1 MDRLS
6 YVARR
11 LLHMVPVALGV
22 TILVFFMVHMIPG
35 DPARTMLG
43 SRATAAQVA
52 ALHHEWGLDRPLV
65 AQYGLFMER
74 LLHGDLGES
83 FYYRT
88 PAMGLVLQRLPAT
101 LWLLIYGAVL
111 AVLISVPLAV
121 LAASKKDAVR
131 DQAVRAVP
139 LVGLGM
145 PSFWIGI
152 MLVLLL
158 ALRLRLFPVG
168 GFGSGFL
175 GHLHAM
181 FLPSLTIAIV
191 ISPILIRS
199 LRAGL
204 LNVLASDYV
213 TTARSKGVP
222 EWRVMARHAL
232 PNGAISTVT
241 ILGVNI
247 AFLVGNTLIVEKVF
261 AIPGVGQLMIES
273 IFNRDFSVVQA
284 VTLVFAVIVVLVNLL
299 TDVAYSLLDPRVR
312 FDS

>member
-1 MDRLS
+1 
-6 YVARR
+6 
-11 LLHMVPVALGV
+11 MVPVAIGV

-43 SRATAAQVA
+43 SRATAQQVA

-65 AQYGLFMER
+65 TQYGLFMAR
-74 LLHGDLGES
+74 LLRGDLGES

-88 PAMGLVLQRLPAT
+88 PAMTLVLDRLPAT
-101 LWLLIYGAVL
+101 LWLLVYGAVL
-111 AVLISVPLAV
+111 AVVISVPLAV
-121 LAASKKDAVR
+121 LAASRKDAIR
-131 DQAVRAVP
+131 DQVVRAVP
-139 LVGLGM
+139 LIGLGM

-168 GFGSGFL
+168 GFGNGFL

-181 FLPSLTIAIV
+181 FLPSLTVATV
-191 ISPILIRS
+191 ISPMLIRS

-204 LNVLASDYV
+204 LNVLGSDYV

-247 AFLVGNTLIVEKVF
+247 AFLVGNTLVVEKVF
-261 AIPGVGQLMIES
+261 AIPGVGQLMIDS

>member
-11 LLHMVPVALGV
+11 LLHMVPVAIGV

-43 SRATAAQVA
+43 SRATAQQVA

-65 AQYGLFMER
+65 TQYGLFMAR
-74 LLHGDLGES
+74 LVRGDLGDS
-83 FYYRT
+83 FFYRT
-88 PAMGLVLQRLPAT
+88 PAMNLVLERLPAT
-101 LWLLIYGAVL
+101 LWLLVYGAVL
-111 AVLISVPLAV
+111 AVLISVPLAT

-131 DQAVRAVP
+131 DQVVRAVP

-145 PSFWIGI
+145 PSFWIAI
-152 MLVLLL
+152 MLILLL
-158 ALRLRLFPVG
+158 SLRLRLFPVG
-168 GFGSGFL
+168 GFGNGFL

-181 FLPSLTIAIV
+181 FLPSLTVAIV
-191 ISPILIRS
+191 ISPMLIRS

-204 LNVLASDYV
+204 LDVLASDYV

-247 AFLVGNTLIVEKVF
+247 AFLVGNTLVIEKVF
-261 AIPGVGQLMIES
+261 AIPGVGQLMIDS
-273 IFNRDFSVVQA
+273 IFNRDFAVVQA

-299 TDVAYSLLDPRVR
+299 TDVAYSVLDPRVR

>member
-43 SRATAAQVA
+43 SRATAVQVA
-52 ALHHEWGLDRPLV
+52 ALHHEWGLDRPLI

-168 GFGSGFL
+168 GFGNGFL

>member
-1 MDRLS
+1 VDRLS
-6 YVARR
+6 YVGRR
-11 LLHMVPVALGV
+11 LLQMVPVALGV

-43 SRATAAQVA
+43 SRATAQQVA

-74 LLHGDLGES
+74 LLHGNLGES

-88 PAMGLVLQRLPAT
+88 PAMSLVLERLPAT
-101 LWLLIYGAVL
+101 LWLLVYGAVL

-131 DQAVRAVP
+131 DQVVRAVP

-158 ALRLRLFPVG
+158 ALRLRIFPVG
-168 GFGSGFL
+168 GFGNGVL

-181 FLPSLTIAIV
+181 FLPSLTVAIV

-222 EWRVMARHAL
+222 EWQVMARHAL

-261 AIPGVGQLMIES
+261 AIPGVGQLMIDS
-273 IFNRDFSVVQA
+273 IFNRDFAVVQA

>member
-11 LLHMVPVALGV
+11 LLHMVPVAIGV

-43 SRATAAQVA
+43 SRATAQQVA

-65 AQYGLFMER
+65 TQYGLFMAR
-74 LLHGDLGES
+74 LLRGDLGES

-88 PAMGLVLQRLPAT
+88 PAMTLVLDRLPAT
-101 LWLLIYGAVL
+101 LWLLVYGAVL
-111 AVLISVPLAV
+111 AVVISVPLAV
-121 LAASKKDAVR
+121 LAASRKDAIR
-131 DQAVRAVP
+131 DQVVRAVP
-139 LVGLGM
+139 LIGLGM

-168 GFGSGFL
+168 GFGNGFL

-181 FLPSLTIAIV
+181 FLPSLTVATV
-191 ISPILIRS
+191 ISPMLIRS

-204 LNVLASDYV
+204 LNVLGSDYV

-247 AFLVGNTLIVEKVF
+247 AFLVGNTLVVEKVF
-261 AIPGVGQLMIES
+261 AIPGVGQLMIDS

>member
-1 MDRLS
+1 VDRLS
-6 YVARR
+6 YVLRR
-11 LLHMVPVALGV
+11 LLYLVPVAIGV

-43 SRATAAQVA
+43 TRATSQQVA
-52 ALHHEWGLDRPLV
+52 ALHHQWGLDRPLY
-65 AQYGLFMER
+65 AQYGLFMDR
-74 LLHGDLGES
+74 LFHGNLGQS
-83 FYYRT
+83 FYYRE
-88 PAMGLVLQRLPAT
+88 PAMNLVLARLPAT
-101 LWLLIYGAVL
+101 LWLLVYGTVL
-111 AVLISVPLAV
+111 AVIISVPLAV
-121 LAASKKDAVR
+121 LAASKKDAIR
-131 DQAVRAVP
+131 DQTVRVVP
-139 LVGLGM
+139 LLGLGM

-158 ALRLRLFPVG
+158 ALRVKIFPVG

-175 GHLHAM
+175 GHLHSM

-204 LNVLASDYV
+204 LNVLSSDYV

-232 PNGAISTVT
+232 PNAAISTVT

-247 AFLVGNTLIVEKVF
+247 AFLVGNTLVVEKVF
-261 AIPGVGQLMIES
+261 AIPGVGQLMIDS
-273 IFNRDFSVVQA
+273 IFNRDFAVVQA

-299 TDVAYSLLDPRVR
+299 TDVAYSLLDPRVV

>member
-6 YVARR
+6 YVLRR
-11 LLHMVPVALGV
+11 LLYLVPVAIGV

-43 SRATAAQVA
+43 TRATSQQVA
-52 ALHHEWGLDRPLV
+52 ALHHQWGLDRPLY
-65 AQYGLFMER
+65 AQYGLFMDR
-74 LLHGDLGES
+74 LFHGNLGQS
-83 FYYRT
+83 FYYRE
-88 PAMGLVLQRLPAT
+88 PAMNLVLARLPAT
-101 LWLLIYGAVL
+101 LWLLVYGTVL
-111 AVLISVPLAV
+111 AVIISVPLAV
-121 LAASKKDAVR
+121 LAASKKDAIR
-131 DQAVRAVP
+131 DQTVRVVP
-139 LVGLGM
+139 LLGLGM

-158 ALRLRLFPVG
+158 ALRVKIFPVG

-175 GHLHAM
+175 GHLHSM

-204 LNVLASDYV
+204 LNVLSSDYV

-232 PNGAISTVT
+232 PNAAISTVT

-247 AFLVGNTLIVEKVF
+247 AFLVGNTLVVEKVF
-261 AIPGVGQLMIES
+261 AIPGVGQLMIDS
-273 IFNRDFSVVQA
+273 IFNRDFAVVQA

-299 TDVAYSLLDPRVR
+299 TDVAYSLLDPRVV